1 MKKQTNWWVVAVALV
16 LFVIAGCGKQSGLKG
31 EVLDSKNRPISG
43 LKVIAKQIKP
53 ITKGY
58 ERFETITD
66 SDGAFAFTKLYPL
79 SDYEISV
86 WHNEWNTNAREIGTT
101 GQKGEMNKLLYPIQV
116 FIAVNAD
123 GYHMNPQNNKPRFVV
138 SDEGVITDLMFGL
151 EWFLGP
157 DSDTTYDEAKAWCTG
172 LSLAGGGWRMPER
185 SELMTAYVTGLG
197 ERNIKP
203 TFKTTGA
210 FVWSGDKFTSKSD
223 WGLPS
228 SSGERH
234 GGRVFAIRSLK

>member
-31 EVLDSKNRPISG
+31 EVLDSKDQSISG
-43 LKVIAKQIKP
+43 LKVIAKQVAP

-66 SDGAFAFTKLYPL
+66 SDGTFEFTKLYPL
-79 SDYEISV
+79 SDYVISV
-86 WHNEWNTNAREIGTT
+86 YHNEWSTNAEVRGTT
-101 GQKGEMNKLLYPIQV
+101 GPEGERNKLLYPVQV
-116 FIAVNAD
+116 FIAVNTD
-123 GYHMNPQNNKPRFVV
+123 GYHMNPQTNKPRFVV
-138 SDEGVITDLMFGL
+138 SGEGVITDLMFRL

-157 DSDTTYDEAKAWCTG
+157 DIATTYDEAKAWCSG

-185 SELMTAYVTGLG
+185 PELMTAYVTGLG
-197 ERNIKP
+197 EMNIKP
-203 TFKTTGA
+203 AFKTTGA
-210 FVWSGDKFTSKSD
+210 FVWSGEQYTPKSD

-228 SSGERH
+228 SSGVRQ
-234 GGRVFAIRSLK
+234 GGRAFAVRSLK